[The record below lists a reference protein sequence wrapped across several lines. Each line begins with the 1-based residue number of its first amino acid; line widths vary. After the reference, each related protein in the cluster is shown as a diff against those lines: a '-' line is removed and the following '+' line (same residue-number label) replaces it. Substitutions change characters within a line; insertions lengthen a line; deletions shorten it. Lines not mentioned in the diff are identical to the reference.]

1 MTTYDKHHY
10 MKVFQM
16 PLYQAGPHENFYKN
30 LKRYLKEIY
39 LLPVKER
46 EKVARH
52 IIEFG
57 IKGAHYDLPEIL
69 DINEWQD
76 EIASTPF
83 NLKQASE
90 YLGVS
95 SVTLRRWIKTGRIS
109 AYKIG
114 RAYTFEVMDLKR
126 FKKDHLIKESALAL
140 LTSDI

>member
-1 MTTYDKHHY
+1 MPTAA
-10 MKVFQM
+10 KVI
-16 PLYQAGPHENFYKN
+16 
-30 LKRYLKEIY
+30 KEIY

-57 IKGAHYDLPEIL
+57 IKGANYDLAEIL
-69 DINEWQD
+69 DIKEWQN
-76 EIASTPF
+76 EIASKPF

-109 AYKIG
+109 AYKVG

-126 FKKDHLIKESALAL
+126 FKKSHLTKKSA
-140 LTSDI
+140 LTSDF